1 MKSATWATGFL
12 QAALLAAMVGWAGA
26 LALRADPPAPPDAA
40 RMDLLIRQLGSDDF
54 AKREAAGDA
63 LLAAGRF
70 ALKALQK
77 GAESGDPEIHR
88 RSLTLIGKIDE
99 DAIALRELGAAVE
112 VDADRPDQPVVSVEL
127 NWFRASERPLPIWN
141 ASTRS

>member
-54 AKREAAGDA
+54 AKREAACDA

-70 ALKALQK
+70 ALKRSKK
-77 GAESGDPEIHR
+77 GPRAGIR
-88 RSLTLIGKIDE
+88 RFTGG
-99 DAIALRELGAAVE
+99 R
-112 VDADRPDQPVVSVEL
+112 
-127 NWFRASERPLPIWN
+127 
-141 ASTRS
+141 